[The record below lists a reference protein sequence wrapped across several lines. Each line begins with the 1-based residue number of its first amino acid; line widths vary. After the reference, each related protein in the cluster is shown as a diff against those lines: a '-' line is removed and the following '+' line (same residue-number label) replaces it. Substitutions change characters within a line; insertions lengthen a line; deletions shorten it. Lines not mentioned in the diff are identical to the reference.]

1 MSSDEETA
9 MIRETVAKFVDRELL
24 PLEPHYLKSKLPGS
38 DHPELTAEQWQR
50 LRTVSKDLGLW
61 GLDAPEDLGG
71 HDLPTCTMAAVHEE
85 LGRTCVPFVLPPDS
99 PNLRM
104 LQAVGTDA
112 QKREYM
118 KPYIE
123 GRMSS
128 AIAISEPGAGG
139 DPAAMKTRA
148 VLEGGQWVLNG
159 RKIWISNARA
169 ADFIIVMARVG
180 TDARQ
185 GGITAFI
192 VEKGTPGF
200 IIEREIPMLGGG
212 STYEIVF
219 EDCRIPEGSVLG
231 EVGKGY
237 APMQLRLRTRRL
249 EMGSTC
255 IGIREGRGAFRRA
268 LRGRDIAVN
277 LGSPPLPQPDLQQF
291 KRADDPGQEI
301 VEVVGDAAR
310 ELADRLHLLRLA
322 QRLFGLLALGDR
334 LGNAGL
340 QRLVEVLQR
349 LLGALACRDVLKQHR
364 DLAAAGGLY
373 AECREFEVAPGG
385 DQLTLEAYGHSRPKH
400 AAVEFGPAI
409 GFIRHH
415 LTQPLPDD
423 VGDTGVLRVG
433 RVGLDMDV
441 VAERAVRAV
450 EEFDDAKAFIDGVE
464 QGAVSLF
471 AVGKRDLGAFQ
482 LGIFGDRESAEAF
495 VLRLERRDALL
506 QFFDLN

>member
-9 MIRETVAKFVDRELL
+9 MIRETVAKFVDRELI

-38 DHPELTAEQWQR
+38 DHPELTAEQKQR

-71 HDLPTCTMAAVHEE
+71 HDLPTHTMAAVHEE

-104 LQAVGTDA
+104 LQAVGTEA
-112 QKREYM
+112 QKRKYM
-118 KPYIE
+118 QPYIE

-148 VLEGGQWVLNG
+148 VRDGDQWVLNG

-180 TDARQ
+180 SDARQ
-185 GGITAFI
+185 GGITSFI

-200 IIEREIPMLGGG
+200 VIEREIPMLGGG

-255 IGIREGRGAFRRA
+255 IGITRRA
-268 LRGRDIAVN
+268 LDMLCEHAK
-277 LGSPPLPQPDLQQF
+277 Q
-291 KRADDPGQEI
+291 
-301 VEVVGDAAR
+301 R
-310 ELADRLHLLRLA
+310 ETFGVKLADRQAIQWWIADISTRMHACRLMVRDA
-322 QRLFGLLALGDR
+322 ADKTDR
-334 LGNAGL
+334 GEDVRHEASMIKVFATEMAYEACDHAM
-340 QRLVEVLQR
+340 QT
-349 LLGALACRDVLKQHR
+349 LGAL
-364 DLAAAGGLY
+364 GM
-373 AECREFEVAPGG
+373 
-385 DQLTLEAYGHSRPKH
+385 TLELPLNALWQKARLMRMY
-400 AAVEFGPAI
+400 EGPSEVHRQSIA
-409 GFIRHH
+409 RR
-415 LTQPLPDD
+415 
-423 VGDTGVLRVG
+423 VL
-433 RVGLDMDV
+433 GL
-441 VAERAVRAV
+441 R
-450 EEFDDAKAFIDGVE
+450 G
-464 QGAVSLF
+464 
-471 AVGKRDLGAFQ
+471 
-482 LGIFGDRESAEAF
+482 
-495 VLRLERRDALL
+495 
-506 QFFDLN
+506 

>member
-9 MIRETVAKFVDRELL
+9 MIRETVAKFVDRELI

-38 DHPELTAEQWQR
+38 DHPELSAEQKQR

-71 HDLPTCTMAAVHEE
+71 HDLPTRTMAAVHEE

-104 LQAVGTDA
+104 LQAVGTEA
-112 QKREYM
+112 QKRQYM
-118 KPYIE
+118 QPYIE

-139 DPAAMKTRA
+139 DPASMKTRA
-148 VLEGGQWVLNG
+148 VLEDDQWVING

-180 TDARQ
+180 NDARQ
-185 GGITAFI
+185 GGITSFI

-219 EDCRIPEGSVLG
+219 EDCRIPRDSVLG

-255 IGIREGRGAFRRA
+255 IGIARRA
-268 LRGRDIAVN
+268 LDM
-277 LGSPPLPQPDLQQF
+277 LC
-291 KRADDPGQEI
+291 EH
-301 VEVVGDAAR
+301 AR
-310 ELADRLHLLRLA
+310 QRETFGVKLADRQAIQWWIADISTRIHACRLMVRDA
-322 QRLFGLLALGDR
+322 ADKSDR
-334 LGNAGL
+334 GEDVRHEASMIKVFATEMAYESCDHAM
-340 QRLVEVLQR
+340 QT
-349 LLGALACRDVLKQHR
+349 LGAL
-364 DLAAAGGLY
+364 GM
-373 AECREFEVAPGG
+373 
-385 DQLTLEAYGHSRPKH
+385 TLELPLNALWQKARLMRMY
-400 AAVEFGPAI
+400 EGPSEVHRQSIA
-409 GFIRHH
+409 RR
-415 LTQPLPDD
+415 
-423 VGDTGVLRVG
+423 VL
-433 RVGLDMDV
+433 GL
-441 VAERAVRAV
+441 R
-450 EEFDDAKAFIDGVE
+450 G
-464 QGAVSLF
+464 
-471 AVGKRDLGAFQ
+471 
-482 LGIFGDRESAEAF
+482 
-495 VLRLERRDALL
+495 
-506 QFFDLN
+506 

>member
-9 MIRETVAKFVDRELL
+9 MIRETVAKFVDRELI

-38 DHPELTAEQWQR
+38 DHPELTVEQKQR

-71 HDLPTCTMAAVHEE
+71 HDLPTRTMAAVHEE

-104 LQAVGTDA
+104 LQAVGTEA
-112 QKREYM
+112 QKRQYM
-118 KPYIE
+118 QPYIE

-139 DPAAMKTRA
+139 DPASMKTRA
-148 VLEGGQWVLNG
+148 VLEDDQWVING

-180 TDARQ
+180 NDARQ
-185 GGITAFI
+185 GGITSFI

-219 EDCRIPEGSVLG
+219 EDCRIPVDSVLG

-255 IGIREGRGAFRRA
+255 IGIARRA
-268 LRGRDIAVN
+268 LDM
-277 LGSPPLPQPDLQQF
+277 LC
-291 KRADDPGQEI
+291 EH
-301 VEVVGDAAR
+301 AR
-310 ELADRLHLLRLA
+310 QRETFGVKLADRQAIQWWIADISTRIHACRLMVRDA
-322 QRLFGLLALGDR
+322 ADKSDR
-334 LGNAGL
+334 GEDVRHEASMIKVFATEMAYESCDHAM
-340 QRLVEVLQR
+340 QT
-349 LLGALACRDVLKQHR
+349 LGAL
-364 DLAAAGGLY
+364 GM
-373 AECREFEVAPGG
+373 
-385 DQLTLEAYGHSRPKH
+385 TLELPLNALWQKARLMRMY
-400 AAVEFGPAI
+400 EGPSEVHRQSIA
-409 GFIRHH
+409 RR
-415 LTQPLPDD
+415 
-423 VGDTGVLRVG
+423 VL
-433 RVGLDMDV
+433 GL
-441 VAERAVRAV
+441 R
-450 EEFDDAKAFIDGVE
+450 G
-464 QGAVSLF
+464 
-471 AVGKRDLGAFQ
+471 
-482 LGIFGDRESAEAF
+482 
-495 VLRLERRDALL
+495 
-506 QFFDLN
+506 